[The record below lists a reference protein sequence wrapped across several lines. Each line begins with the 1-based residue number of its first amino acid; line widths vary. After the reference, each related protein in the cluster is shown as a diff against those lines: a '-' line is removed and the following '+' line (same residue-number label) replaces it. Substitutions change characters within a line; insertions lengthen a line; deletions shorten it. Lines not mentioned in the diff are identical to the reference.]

1 VIASSAELATLSD
14 SNRAAARR
22 LAFQSGAVAA
32 AVVAVPVIVVV
43 GLLVSWIIGVIAG
56 VVLGA
61 VAAIL
66 WVEPR
71 RKGAVDVLLTVVGA
85 RPASEADFPRYANLI
100 ESVGSSAGV
109 EEPHLYVV
117 DEDHANLMVLGSAE
131 GGVLIATTG
140 LLSSLGRV
148 ELEGV
153 LAEGLY
159 RIRVNEA
166 ELATQAAVFLAGPLV
181 RNGPQVSGGS
191 LPRTASLAE
200 RRVGR
205 LHALLP
211 ERGHM
216 IADLSASGITRFPP
230 GLRDGLIRMESVGT
244 SVACATWGTAHLWMC
259 DPFPAPSTAGT
270 PAGDSVAARLS
281 QSFANHP
288 PVQHRID
295 LLAEL

>member
-1 VIASSAELATLSD
+1 MASSADLANLSD
-14 SNRAAARR
+14 ANRAGARR
-22 LAFQSGAVAA
+22 LALASGALAA
-32 AVVAVPVIVVV
+32 AVVAVPVLVIL
-43 GLLVSWIIGVIAG
+43 GLLVSWPLGIIAA
-56 VVLGA
+56 VVGGG
-61 VAAIL
+61 VAAVL
-66 WVEPR
+66 WAEPR
-71 RKGAVDVLLTVVGA
+71 RKSAVEVLLAVCDA
-85 RPASEADFPRYANLI
+85 RPATEAEFPRYANLI
-100 ESVGSSAGV
+100 ESLTIAAGV
-109 EEPHLYVV
+109 EEPEMYVV
-117 DEDHANLMVLGSAE
+117 DDAHANLMVLGSSE
-131 GGVLIATTG
+131 GGTLVATTG
-140 LLSSLGRV
+140 LLESLSRV

-166 ELATQAAVFLAGPLV
+166 ELATQAAVFLAGPVV

>member
-1 VIASSAELATLSD
+1 VIASSAELAKLSD
-14 SNRAAARR
+14 ANRSAARR
-22 LAFQSGAVAA
+22 LALQSGVIAG
-32 AVVAVPVIVVV
+32 AVVAILVLVIV
-43 GLLVSWIIGVIAG
+43 GLLVSWVIGAIAA

-61 VAAIL
+61 VGAVL

-71 RKGAVDVLLTVVGA
+71 RKGAVEVLLSVSGA
-85 RPASEADFPRYANLI
+85 RPASEVEFPRYANLI
-100 ESVGSSAGV
+100 ESLGSSAGV
-109 EEPHLYVV
+109 EEPLLYVI
-117 DEDHANLMVLGSAE
+117 DDDHANLMVLGSTS
-131 GGVLIATTG
+131 GGVLVATTG

-166 ELATQAAVFLAGPLV
+166 ELATQAAVFLAGPVL
-181 RNGPQVSGGS
+181 RNGPQVDDRS
-191 LPRTASLAE
+191 LSWTAGLAE

-230 GLRDGLIRMESVGT
+230 GLRDGLVRMEAVGT
-244 SVACATWGTAHLWMC
+244 TVTNATWGTAHLWMC
-259 DPFPAPSTAGT
+259 DPLGTPSTADTGT
-270 PAGDSVAARLS
+270 GGSVKARLS